1 MNRTEVKSH
10 VNSIAIAASMKF
22 RYQYQQNR
30 NNGDVDDDIA
40 TCQRKCLRI
49 ERKILKLKL
58 HQTQLKFQKKMNA
71 LKVSRIKLREAKMCA
86 DIEIV
91 KQKALAE
98 LEVTAKRIELG
109 L

>member
-1 MNRTEVKSH
+1 MRFILSSIEINSH
-10 VNSIAIAASMKF
+10 LNSIAIAASMKF
-22 RYQYQQNR
+22 RYKYHRNR
-30 NNGDVDDDIA
+30 NNDYVDDDIA

-49 ERKILKLKL
+49 ERKILKVKL

-71 LKVSRIKLREAKMCA
+71 LKVSRIKLREAKQ
-86 DIEIV
+86 I
-91 KQKALAE
+91 ALAE